1 MRKIVLAFGLIGF
14 FFACGDQVVQRPVV
28 YHNDDFMKRSQE
40 RGKLLLAEEN
50 EWFKEYRDKS
60 ALTFSQTSMGFW
72 ISNSAIASED
82 MAKQGD
88 FISYDYQ
95 VKNLDNSL
103 IYSYQENGLQKAVL
117 GKVDLPRGLHAA
129 LQLISANDSATILLP
144 SFLAYGGFGDQKKID
159 ADTPVIMEIKVHEI
173 RKK

>member
-1 MRKIVLAFGLIGF
+1 MRKIVLAFSLIGF
-14 FFACGDQVVQRPVV
+14 FFACGDRVVQRPVV

-60 ALTFSQTSMGFW
+60 ALTFTQTSMGFW

-88 FISYDYQ
+88 FILYDYQ

>member
-1 MRKIVLAFGLIGF
+1 
-14 FFACGDQVVQRPVV
+14 
-28 YHNDDFMKRSQE
+28 
-40 RGKLLLAEEN
+40 
-50 EWFKEYRDKS
+50 
-60 ALTFSQTSMGFW
+60 MGFW
-72 ISNSAIASED
+72 ISNSAIVSEN

-103 IYSYQENGLQKAVL
+103 IYSYQEIGPQKAVL
-117 GKVDLPRGLHAA
+117 GKIDLPRGLHAA

-159 ADTPVIMEIKVHEI
+159 ADTPIIIEIKVHEI